1 MSRATKVVAFAA
13 RLLPKELRDRYR
25 EQWLAD
31 LRDADEAGIDP
42 AEVVWGS
49 LAFVAT
55 VNRPILPSLRR
66 PDAAGRARRARLA
79 GALALSTAVL
89 GLSQFGHVFVGGV
102 TGDTVRDFA
111 VFLTIGLM
119 GLYFALAT
127 IGAVSIVVIT
137 RHIGTRVRTAVGMLV
152 LASCAPLVQL
162 GIDGLAYDGVNS
174 QLGYLAYQYSAYA
187 IATVF
192 VVVALRLLWLD
203 LAGVAA
209 ERRPTSIRAVALAAV
224 AVLAAALLCVV
235 PATFVW
241 LSRTLPVFNWESM
254 GYSGTTGPDGTFV
267 LEEIPATRAM
277 YEEWLWI
284 NEQVEQLVTWGF
296 VTLTAS
302 VVLLA
307 AAVIVLSL
315 RARMRPSVL
324 AAAAIGVILLL
335 SAAMTSFLQLM
346 PLAPVLP
353 PELLQIIGQL
363 LLVGVILYA
372 IGGVRF
378 DSKRLA
384 RPSHRHDV
392 EGGVELVES

>member
-55 VNRPILPSLRR
+55 VNSPILPGLRR
-66 PDAAGRARRARLA
+66 PDAAGRTRRARLA

-119 GLYFALAT
+119 ELYFALAT

-162 GIDGLAYDGVNS
+162 GIDGLAGYGVNS
-174 QLGYLAYQYSAYA
+174 QLGYLAYQYSVYVLAA
-187 IATVF
+187 VLVA
-192 VVVALRLLWLD
+192 VALRLLWVEVAD
-203 LAGVAA
+203 TGRPRRASIPALAVAA
-209 ERRPTSIRAVALAAV
+209 G
-224 AVLAAALLCVV
+224 AVLAAGVLGVV
-235 PATFVW
+235 PAVFVW
-241 LSRTLPVFNWESM
+241 LSRTSPVFNWESG
-254 GYSGTTGPDGTFV
+254 GYVGTTGPDGTFV
-267 LEEIPATRAM
+267 LEEIEATRAM
-277 YEEWLWI
+277 YDEWVWL
-284 NEQVEQLVTWGF
+284 NEMAEQQVAWGF
-296 VTLTAS
+296 ALLAAS
-302 VVLLA
+302 VVLLVV
-307 AAVIVLSL
+307 AVVVLSV
-315 RARMRPSVL
+315 RARMSSGPL
-324 AAAAIGVILLL
+324 AVAAIGLVMLL